1 MELVEKIIEGNVRA
15 AAKLMRGIEDEA
27 PGALEELESIYP
39 HTGKAYIVG
48 ITGSPGVGKSTLAD
62 ALIGTLR
69 KRKLTVGVVA
79 VDPTSPFTGGAI
91 LGDRIRMQQHST
103 DKDVFIR
110 SMATRGWRGG
120 LAKATIAMIHIMDA
134 MGKDVILVET
144 VGSGQS
150 EIEITK
156 VSDTSI
162 LVLSPG
168 SGDEMQMMKAGILEA
183 ADIFVINKADK
194 GGVESIAMGLEL
206 MLGMRSFHTSQWK
219 PPIVLTEAISGKG
232 TDQLVDAILSH
243 KEFLISS
250 GEFEKRRRE
259 RAKEELL
266 ETVESFVRFY
276 CYREIE
282 DGDYLEK
289 LVDEIAQRK
298 TDPHTAALKI
308 IGRIS
313 KHFKQDTT
321 ND

>member
-1 MELVEKIIEGNVRA
+1 
-15 AAKLMRGIEDEA
+15 MRGIEDEV
-27 PGALEELESIYP
+27 PSALEELESIYP

-48 ITGSPGVGKSTLAD
+48 ITGSPGVGKSTLVD
-62 ALIGTLR
+62 ALIGALR
-69 KRKLTVGVVA
+69 KRNLTVGVVA

-134 MGKDVILVET
+134 LGKDVILVET

-156 VSDTSI
+156 VSDSSI

-206 MLGMRSFHTSQWK
+206 MLGMRTIKQSQWK
-219 PPIVLTEAISGKG
+219 PPIILTEAISGKG
-232 TDQLVDAILSH
+232 TDQLVDTIFSH
-243 KEFLISS
+243 KEFLTTS
-250 GEFEKRRRE
+250 GEFEKRRKE

-276 CYREIE
+276 CYQEIE
-282 DGDYLEK
+282 DGDYMEK

-313 KHFKQDTT
+313 EHFKQDTKG
-321 ND
+321 D